1 MGNLFSRGINN
12 ILEIGSKE
20 NSIIIVVV
28 NATSLSP
35 SFSRPKYNKQTPTD
49 STNNKLTSGEASRQK
64 TLEMIQSTVSI

>member
-20 NSIIIVVV
+20 KSIIIVVA
-28 NATSLSP
+28 NATSLLP